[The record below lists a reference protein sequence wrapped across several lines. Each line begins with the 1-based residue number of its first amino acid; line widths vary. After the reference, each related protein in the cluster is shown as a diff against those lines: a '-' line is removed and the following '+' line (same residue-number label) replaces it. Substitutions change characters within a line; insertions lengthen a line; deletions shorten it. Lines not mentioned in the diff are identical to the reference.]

1 MAKGRQELTPA
12 ACICASICRFV
23 GDQNSLLSATTQ
35 VTSLEPNR
43 TERLSLGVFLSV
55 PSVATARDRFCLHIF
70 SKNRLGVCF

>member
-35 VTSLEPNR
+35 VTSLAAKSHR
-43 TERLSLGVFLSV
+43 ASFARGLS
-55 PSVATARDRFCLHIF
+55 F
-70 SKNRLGVCF
+70 ST